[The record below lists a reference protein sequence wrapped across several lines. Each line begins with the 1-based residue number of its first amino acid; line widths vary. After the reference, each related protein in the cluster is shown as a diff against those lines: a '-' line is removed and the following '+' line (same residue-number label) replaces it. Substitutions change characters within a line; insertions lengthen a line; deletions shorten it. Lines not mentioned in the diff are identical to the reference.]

1 MFAKAKPAW
10 RASVDRLVEWGKQTR
25 VFRTVDRFSDVGGNI
40 ISAGMAYQAVF
51 ATFAALWVGFGIFGI
66 VLRERPNLQQAT
78 VEYLNTLVPGLIAD
92 GTSQGAVSLSLL
104 LSTRTLDWTSIV
116 AALALLWVA
125 VSWFTG
131 TRRAVRLIFRLPRAY
146 STAIRMKIRDAGLAI
161 TFGFAILLSAALSVV
176 GTQLLHGLF
185 IRFGVAEPKWLLAG
199 VTNVS
204 ALIAMVIFDTLVL
217 VAIVRVLAGIT
228 VDRLNLIT
236 GAVMGAIGLGII
248 KVLGSLLL
256 GGATSNPLLA
266 SFAILIG
273 LLIWFNLI
281 ARVLLLTAAWIASGV
296 SLEEHEKQ
304 VLQSQ
309 PSSVQ
314 DSGWL

>member
-1 MFAKAKPAW
+1 MTSLRERFAQ
-10 RASVDRLVEWGKQTR
+10 LTEWAKQTR
-25 VFRTVDRFSDVGGNI
+25 AFRTVDRFSDVGGNI
-40 ISAGMAYQAVF
+40 ISAGMAYQALF

-66 VLRERPNLQQAT
+66 VLRERPNLQEAT
-78 VEYLNTLVPGLIAD
+78 VEYLNTLVPGLIAN
-92 GTSQGAVSLSLL
+92 GTGQGAVSLSLL
-104 LSTRTLDWTSIV
+104 LSTRTLDWTSVI

-146 STAIRMKIRDAGLAI
+146 SSAVRMKVRDAALAI
-161 TFGFAILLSAALSVV
+161 AFGVAILLSAALSVV

-185 IRFGVAEPKWLLAG
+185 VRFGVVEPDWLLAG
-199 VTNVS
+199 VTNVV
-204 ALIAMVIFDTLVL
+204 ALIAMVVFDTLVL
-217 VAIVRVLAGIT
+217 MAIVRVLAGIR
-228 VDRLNLIT
+228 VERWNLLAGT
-236 GAVMGAIGLGII
+236 VMGAIALGVI

-281 ARVLLLTAAWIASGV
+281 ARVVLLTAAWIAAGV
-296 SLEEHEKQ
+296 SAAEHEQQ

-309 PSSVQ
+309 PASVQ